1 MRADIQIVINES
13 EKSLSLLRQRL
24 DWDNVKKKREEFDA
38 LTEDP
43 DLWNEPYKA
52 QNLMRERQNFI
63 DQLDGHDAI
72 NNELKENIE
81 LCCERACWS
90 LRTPSQEEHGKQRHN
105 HKTCDAVH
113 DHW

>member
-1 MRADIQIVINES
+1 MRADIQIVINEI

-43 DLWNEPYKA
+43 DLWNEPDKA
-52 QNLMRERQNFI
+52 QNLMRARQNFI

-72 NNELKENIE
+72 RSN
-81 LCCERACWS
+81 RAKY
-90 LRTPSQEEHGKQRHN
+90 LRSISFVKKGIHF
-105 HKTCDAVH
+105 
-113 DHW
+113 